1 LIIATVT
8 ILFFVTLACHKT
20 HAAGPIQ
27 LKVAMAYRT
36 KIPLLG
42 SLATRFAKE
51 IDQRSHGKIKV
62 KLYEPNTVVYRS
74 AILDAVAQGTV
85 DAGWAIAGMWSD
97 KNQAFHIFWGPP
109 FSTSAGDHYDWIIK
123 GSGGALYEELYGR
136 YHVKPI
142 PVGMLGPEGG
152 GWFRHPINDPGDLQG
167 LRIRFHGLGGKVM
180 KKLGVSVIKL
190 PSKPKLPNTITTP
203 AGITLLR

>member
-1 LIIATVT
+1 MLLKAMGFKKTCFIFAAVS
-8 ILFFVTLACHKT
+8 ILLFVTLACPKT

-27 LKVAMAYRT
+27 LKMAMAYPT

-51 IDQRSHGKIKV
+51 INQRSHGKIKV

-97 KNQAFHIFWGPP
+97 KNQAFHIFWGPQLRP
-109 FSTSAGDHYDWIIK
+109 ETIMTGLSKEA
-123 GSGGALYEELYGR
+123 AVLYMKNSMAVTMSSPYQLVCWDRRVE
-136 YHVKPI
+136 
-142 PVGMLGPEGG
+142 VGLDTRSM
-152 GWFRHPINDPGDLQG
+152 
-167 LRIRFHGLGGKVM
+167 
-180 KKLGVSVIKL
+180 
-190 PSKPKLPNTITTP
+190 TP
-203 AGITLLR
+203 ATCKV